1 MKLFDVLVAF
11 ASLSLLLLIGMALR
25 QRLRWLRQLGIPEA
39 LVAGLLGL
47 LVGPFGPFPIFP
59 EQVYKVWG
67 QTPGVLISLV
77 FATLFLG
84 QRLPSPGVIWKRA
97 AGQTAFGMV
106 LGFGQYLVGGLLVL
120 AILQPLFGT

>member
-47 LVGPFGPFPIFP
+47 LVGPFGPFPNAC
-59 EQVYKVWG
+59 VNAD
-67 QTPGVLISLV
+67 GVCIGC
-77 FATLFLG
+77 LFLVG
-84 QRLPSPGVIWKRA
+84 IRL
-97 AGQTAFGMV
+97 
-106 LGFGQYLVGGLLVL
+106 
-120 AILQPLFGT
+120 

>member
-47 LVGPFGPFPIFP
+47 LAVS
-59 EQVYKVWG
+59 Y
-67 QTPGVLISLV
+67 THL
-77 FATLFLG
+77 TL
-84 QRLPSPGVIWKRA
+84 PTKRI
-97 AGQTAFGMV
+97 V
-106 LGFGQYLVGGLLVL
+106 
-120 AILQPLFGT
+120 